1 MENGLHYTVIRGA
14 PPMDHL
20 SGDITTNTFDA
31 VPNIPQEQWWV
42 ADGVVFPPSSGGHN
56 PAIYYHQGDLPYHE
70 FAPSYGSEW
79 PSFSSMQEH
88 PAPPSASDSSYLEPS
103 PSVSSRRSSASTQQ
117 DDKRR
122 KQSTS
127 ERAASKS
134 TKRPSSTR
142 KNKSQTTAVEGKKDS
157 KSRKAQPS
165 KTTSGS
171 SLEDGDEYSKRLQER
186 NRVASNKF
194 RIKKRE
200 DAKKLKTDEE
210 DMERINRD
218 LSSCVADLTLEV
230 YQLKMRLLQHTDCDC
245 ALIQNYIA
253 NEAQL
258 YIRNLDDTHEHGC

>member
-1 MENGLHYTVIRGA
+1 MENGLHYTIVHGA

-20 SGDITTNTFDA
+20 GGDITTNNFDA
-31 VPNIPQEQWWV
+31 LPNIPQEQWWTV
-42 ADGVVFPPSSGGHN
+42 DAALFPPSSGGLN
-56 PAIYYHQGDLPYHE
+56 PAIHYHQGDLPYND
-70 FAPSYGSEW
+70 FAPNYGSEW
-79 PSFSSMQEH
+79 RGFSSVQEY
-88 PAPPSASDSSYLEPS
+88 PAPSASDSSYLEPS
-103 PSVSSRRSSASTQQ
+103 PSVSSRRSSASAQQ

-122 KQSTS
+122 KQSTA
-127 ERAASKS
+127 ERATAKS
-134 TKRPSSTR
+134 AKRPPSAR
-142 KNKSQTTAVEGKKDS
+142 KNKPQGTAVEGKKDS
-157 KSRKAQPS
+157 KSRKAQQS
-165 KTTSGS
+165 KPTIGS
-171 SLEDGDEYSKRLQER
+171 SPEDADEYSKRVQER

-253 NEAQL
+253 NEAQR
-258 YIRNLDDTHEHGC
+258 YIQNLDEKQHEHGC

>member
-1 MENGLHYTVIRGA
+1 MENGLHYTTVHGA

-20 SGDITTNTFDA
+20 GGDMTTNNFDA
-31 VPNIPQEQWWV
+31 LQDIPHEQWWA
-42 ADGVVFPPSSGGHN
+42 ADASAFPLTSGGLD
-56 PAIYYHQGDLPYHE
+56 PAIYYHQGDLPYNHFDPN
-70 FAPSYGSEW
+70 FAPEW
-79 PSFSSMQEH
+79 QGLSSMQEY
-88 PAPPSASDSSYLEPS
+88 AAPSASDSSYLEPS

-122 KQSTS
+122 KQSTA
-127 ERAASKS
+127 ERSTSKS
-134 TKRPSSTR
+134 TKRSPSTR
-142 KNKSQTTAVEGKKDS
+142 KNKPQATTVEGKKEP

-165 KTTSGS
+165 KTTTSGS
-171 SLEDGDEYSKRLQER
+171 SPEDVDEYSKRVQER

-253 NEAQL
+253 NEAQR
-258 YIRNLDDTHEHGC
+258 YIRNLDDEHAS

>member
-1 MENGLHYTVIRGA
+1 MENGLHYTTIHGA
-14 PPMDHL
+14 PPMDHG
-20 SGDITTNTFDA
+20 GDMTTNNFDA
-31 VPNIPQEQWWV
+31 LQNIPHEQWWA
-42 ADGVVFPPSSGGHN
+42 ADASAFPPSSEGFN
-56 PAIYYHQGDLPYHE
+56 PAIYYHQGDLPYNH
-70 FAPSYGSEW
+70 FNPNFGSEW
-79 PSFSSMQEH
+79 PGFSSMQEY
-88 PAPPSASDSSYLEPS
+88 PAPSASDSSYLEPS
-103 PSVSSRRSSASTQQ
+103 PSVSSRRSSASAQQ

-127 ERAASKS
+127 ERAAPKP
-134 TKRPSSTR
+134 TKRSSSTR
-142 KNKSQTTAVEGKKDS
+142 KNKPQNTAVETKKDS
-157 KSRKAQPS
+157 KSRKVQQS
-165 KTTSGS
+165 KTTNGS
-171 SLEDGDEYSKRLQER
+171 SPEDVDEYSKRVQER

-253 NEAQL
+253 NEAQR
-258 YIRNLDDTHEHGC
+258 YIRNLDDKHERGC